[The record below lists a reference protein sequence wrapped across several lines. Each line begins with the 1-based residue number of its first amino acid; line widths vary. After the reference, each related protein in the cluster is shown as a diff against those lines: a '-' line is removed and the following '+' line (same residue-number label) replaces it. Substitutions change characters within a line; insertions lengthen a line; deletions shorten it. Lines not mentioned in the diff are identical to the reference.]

1 MRLRGLATSLSRSRM
16 SPSFSTSCVE
26 HMSSSHHFLP
36 GRLTIL
42 IVAALALCPMLVS
55 CGHPAPAS
63 EGSNPGVDHVIPAV
77 EVVQARHGA
86 LPLSERLTGTVRA
99 SGEVAIYPQT
109 SGSVVEVLAE
119 NGSAVGKHDPLVR
132 IRTPGS
138 EPQLAQARS
147 NLELAR
153 AQVKQ
158 AGATV
163 KDVEAKYERAI
174 VLGERGIVSVEAVQT
189 LRAQRDTARAAFEA
203 AQAQVGAAQA
213 AVAERS
219 EVQGQLIVRAPISGR
234 VGQRNVEV
242 GMQVDPQTA
251 LFVIGRLDS
260 VRVEVPVTQEILTL
274 VRKGHRVEVRA
285 GDSRDSITARVTRI
299 SPFLAAGS
307 YSAEVEIDM
316 PNESGTLVPGMFVTA
331 DIFYGESE
339 QATLVPTSA
348 IYEHPA
354 TGQQGVFV
362 MREPPL
368 SAPAAGADGNANASP
383 KAIPFRTVNII
394 AEGPQ
399 TIGVSGVQPG
409 EWVVVV
415 GQHLL
420 SAQGGTEAPV
430 ARVRVIAW
438 ERILELQG
446 LQRHD
451 LLRGFMEK
459 QQRLAAEGEAASAPA
474 GAGSA

>member
-1 MRLRGLATSLSRSRM
+1 MCEQMPNRDRIDPRRPT
-16 SPSFSTSCVE
+16 T
-26 HMSSSHHFLP
+26 
-36 GRLTIL
+36 L
-42 IVAALALCPMLVS
+42 IIAALALCPVLLS
-55 CGHPAPAS
+55 CGRAAPA
-63 EGSNPGVDHVIPAV
+63 GDRSNLGAEHVIPAV
-77 EVVQARHGA
+77 EVVQVRHGA

-99 SGEVAIYPQT
+99 SGEVAIFPQT
-109 SGSVVEVLAE
+109 SGSVVEVFAQ
-119 NGSAVGKHDPLVR
+119 NGSAVGKNDPLVR

-153 AQVKQ
+153 AQVKE
-158 AGATV
+158 AAATLKELEV
-163 KDVEAKYERAI
+163 KYERAS
-174 VLGERGIVSVEAVQT
+174 VLGERGIVSVEAVHT

-203 AQAQVGAAQA
+203 AQARAGAARA

-260 VRVEVPVTQEILTL
+260 VRVEVPVTQEILAR
-274 VRKGHRVEVRA
+274 VRKGQRVEVRP
-285 GDSRDSITARVTRI
+285 GDSRESITARVTRI

-307 YSAEVEIDM
+307 YSAEVEIDL
-316 PNESGTLVPGMFVTA
+316 PNESGTLVPGMFVTV
-331 DIFYGESE
+331 DIFYGESS

-348 IYEHPA
+348 LYEHPA
-354 TGQQGVFV
+354 TGRAGVFV
-362 MREPPL
+362 MTEQP
-368 SAPAAGADGNANASP
+368 APATDGQVTAGTNSDGNAGP
-383 KAIPFRTVNII
+383 QPIPFRPVTII

-399 TIGVSGVQPG
+399 TIGLSGVQPG

-420 SAQGGTEAPV
+420 SAQGGPEPPI

-446 LQRHD
+446 LQRQD
-451 LLRGFMEK
+451 LLRRFMEK
-459 QQRLAAEGEAASAPA
+459 QQRLASDATASPPA
-474 GAGSA
+474 RAGGS